1 MVQTKCSCKV
11 VIFFFI
17 LATAEQMLNSG
28 LLGYWCVDV
37 KLTFLP
43 SGNNVGLKG
52 SSICQR
58 NCDNLLRSA
67 GLTLNYQAHWTSV
80 F

>member
-1 MVQTKCSCKV
+1 MVQTKCNCKV

-17 LATAEQMLNSG
+17 LVTAKQMLNSG

-52 SSICQR
+52 SSMLAPRLVIICSGA
-58 NCDNLLRSA
+58 LVSP
-67 GLTLNYQAHWTSV
+67 
-80 F
+80 

>member
-1 MVQTKCSCKV
+1 MRTDPLVQTKCNCKV

-28 LLGYWCVDV
+28 SLGYWCVDV

-43 SGNNVGLKG
+43 SGNNIGLKD
-52 SSICQR
+52 SSMLARGIVIICSGA
-58 NCDNLLRSA
+58 LVSP
-67 GLTLNYQAHWTSV
+67 
-80 F
+80 